1 MLTVLDD
8 IKLKELRQEWES
20 AETMARQFPER
31 LDFRKLADSL
41 QILIISKESD
51 SRYI

>member
-20 AETMARQFPER
+20 AELIANAFPKR

-51 SRYI
+51 SRYV